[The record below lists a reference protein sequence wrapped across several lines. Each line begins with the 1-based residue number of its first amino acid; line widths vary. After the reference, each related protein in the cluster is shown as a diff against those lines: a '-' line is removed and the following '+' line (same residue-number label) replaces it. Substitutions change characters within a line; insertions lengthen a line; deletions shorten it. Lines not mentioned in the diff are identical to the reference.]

1 MKYIWNLFIYGTL
14 IFSNFLL
21 RNSNLFKW
29 FCCIPY
35 DYNNKIN
42 EAYQKKIECF
52 FLFLKENTQKL
63 FLFSLLFLPDS
74 SIML

>member
-1 MKYIWNLFIYGTL
+1 MKYEIYMEFIYLWNLNLFQ
-14 IFSNFLL
+14 FFAAE
-21 RNSNLFKW
+21 NLFKW

-52 FLFLKENTQKL
+52 FLFLKENIRKTL
-63 FLFSLLFLPDS
+63 SFFATLPT
-74 SIML
+74 